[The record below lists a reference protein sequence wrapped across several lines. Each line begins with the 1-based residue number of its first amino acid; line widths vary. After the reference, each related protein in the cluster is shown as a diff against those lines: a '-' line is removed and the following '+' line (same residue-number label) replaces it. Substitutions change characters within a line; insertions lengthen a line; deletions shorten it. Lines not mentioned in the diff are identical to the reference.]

1 MAVAFAAV
9 DSVRAEGVVPRFEDV
24 RAGWRSSDAVLVD
37 RHGAPLARLRL
48 DATVRKLDWVRLE
61 DVSPALRAALV
72 ASEDR
77 RFWEHD
83 GVDWMAAAGAAA
95 RTATGDRPRGAST
108 LTMQLAGLLDAR
120 VGPRTGG
127 RDMRRKVEQAW
138 LALRIERRWN
148 KAQILEAWLNLAPF
162 RGDLVG
168 VDAMSRALFGKR
180 PDGLDGLESAIA
192 VALVRSP
199 AAPPEVVARRACAVL
214 RLGEPQAACTPL
226 SGLAERSLVQRAVPL
241 DPDERLAPHV
251 ARRVLTGPAGAA
263 PGAVVRSTLD
273 ARLQR
278 LAIDSMAR
286 HLAAL
291 GGRSVQDAAIVV
303 LDNATGEVLA
313 WVGASSRSSA
323 PEVDHALAPRQAGS
337 TLKPFV
343 YALAIESQRLT
354 AASILDDAPLAL
366 AAGTGL
372 YVPQNY
378 DRGFRGP
385 VTLRTALGASLNVP
399 AVRALQL
406 VGPDALLQRL
416 RLLGID
422 GLAAT
427 GEFYGPSL
435 ALGSAD
441 VSLAALANAYRALA
455 NGGLATPY
463 RLVAS
468 SSVGRIQASAAR
480 SAPTAPAPA
489 PASTSTSTSTPT
501 STSTEGRRAFSAPAA
516 FIVADILS
524 DRAARAATFG
534 LDNAL
539 ATRRWAAVKTG
550 TSKDMRDNWCV
561 GFTTRHTIGVWVGN
575 ASGAPMHDV
584 SGVSG
589 AAPIWA
595 DLVRVLSQDASPQ
608 PMSQQVSPHDAPLA
622 PSPPPGLVRT
632 QVRFADALAP
642 ARTEWFLAGT
652 QVDEVRLAPA
662 ASAAPAIIAPVSG
675 TIVALDP
682 DMPPAVQRV
691 VFEAAGDG
699 AARAAWRV
707 GGVPV
712 GRGARVDWMPRPG
725 RHSIDMSIDGKV
737 VGTASV
743 EVRGASLRPEAR
755 PR

>member
-1 MAVAFAAV
+1 MANSFVRFVAWRRVLATLCGAMV
-9 DSVRAEGVVPRFEDV
+9 MLAPTSSVRAERAAPSFDEV
-24 RAGWRSSDAVLVD
+24 RAGWRGSDAVLLD
-37 RHGAPLARLRL
+37 RHGASLARLRV
-48 DATVRKLDWVRLE
+48 DATVRRLDWVRLE

-83 GVDWMAAAGAAA
+83 GVDWVAAAGAAA
-95 RTATGDRPRGAST
+95 RTATGGKPRGAST
-108 LTMQLAGLLDAR
+108 LTMQLAGLVDAR
-120 VGPRTGG
+120 VGPRAGG

-138 LALRIERRWN
+138 LAMRMERRWT

-180 PDGLDGLESAIA
+180 PDGLDGLESALA

-199 AAPPEVVARRACAVL
+199 AASPDVVARRACAVL
-214 RLGEPQAACTPL
+214 RLREPQASCTPL
-226 SGLAERSLVQRAVPL
+226 AGLAERALAQRAVPL
-241 DPDERLAPHV
+241 AADERLAPHV
-251 ARRVLTGPAGAA
+251 ARRLLTGPSGAR
-263 PGAVVRSTLD
+263 PGASVRSTLD

-278 LAIDSMAR
+278 LAIDSMSR
-286 HLAAL
+286 HLSAL
-291 GGRSVQDAAIVV
+291 GGRAVEDAAVVV

-313 WVGASSRSSA
+313 WVGASSRSAA

-354 AASILDDAPLAL
+354 AASILDDAPLVL
-366 AAGTGL
+366 AAGAGL

-399 AVRALQL
+399 AVRALQS
-406 VGPDALLQRL
+406 VGPDALLERL

-455 NGGLATPY
+455 NGGVATPY
-463 RLVAS
+463 RLVAASPVAGANPS
-468 SSVGRIQASAAR
+468 SAKG
-480 SAPTAPAPA
+480 PPA
-489 PASTSTSTSTPT
+489 ASTPPES
-501 STSTEGRRAFSAPAA
+501 RRAFSAPAA

-539 ATRRWAAVKTG
+539 ATRRWSAVKTG

-595 DLVRVLSQDASPQ
+595 DLVRALSQDASA
-608 PMSQQVSPHDAPLA
+608 HDAPPA
-622 PSPPPGLVRT
+622 PSPPPGLVRA
-632 QVRFADALAP
+632 QVRFADGLAP
-642 ARTEWFLAGT
+642 ARAEWFLAGT
-652 QVDEVRLAPA
+652 EVGEVRLAPA
-662 ASAAPAIIAPVSG
+662 ASAAPAIVAPVSG
-675 TIVALDP
+675 TILALDP

-691 VFEAAGDG
+691 VIEGAGEG

-707 GGVPV
+707 GGVAV

-725 RHSIDMSIDGKV
+725 QHLIEMSIDGKL
-737 VGTASV
+737 VGTSAV
-743 EVRGASLRPEAR
+743 EVRGAALRPEAR
-755 PR
+755 SR